1 MKILPKQYAQSLF
14 ELVRDKD
21 EQEVKDIL
29 KKFTNILARNR
40 QLGKIKEII
49 ACFEIIWQRENGELL
64 VNLQSARPLV
74 GGAKDIVVDY
84 LKDKTKAASIILE
97 EEIDQ
102 SLIGG
107 FILRYDNRII
117 DTSIKSQ
124 LNALRT
130 KLIK

>member
-29 KKFTNILARNR
+29 KKFTNILARNL

-124 LNALRT
+124 LNTLRT

>member
-29 KKFTNILARNR
+29 KKFTNILARNL

-84 LKDKTKAASIILE
+84 LKDKTNASNIILE

>member
-29 KKFTNILARNR
+29 KKFTNILARNL

-64 VNLQSARPLV
+64 VNLQSAHPLV

-84 LKDKTKAASIILE
+84 LKDKTNASNIILE